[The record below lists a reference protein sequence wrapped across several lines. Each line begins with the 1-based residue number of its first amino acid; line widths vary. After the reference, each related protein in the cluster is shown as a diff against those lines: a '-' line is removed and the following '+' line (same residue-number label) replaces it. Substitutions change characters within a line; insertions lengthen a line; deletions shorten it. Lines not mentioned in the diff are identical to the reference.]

1 MKKIKQLPTA
11 KNRLKPP
18 DRQPMTT
25 KQTFQQPIVNEQLLS
40 NKSKN
45 KETMV
50 NNQGRRLTT
59 KEPTTDNV
67 KTNNQ
72 RTTDDQKRQLIN
84 EHRPKRCKKGR

>member
-1 MKKIKQLPTA
+1 
-11 KNRLKPP
+11 
-18 DRQPMTT
+18 MTT

-45 KETMV
+45 KKTMV

-67 KTNNQ
+67 KTNNE

-84 EHRPKRCKKGR
+84 ENRPKRCKKGQ